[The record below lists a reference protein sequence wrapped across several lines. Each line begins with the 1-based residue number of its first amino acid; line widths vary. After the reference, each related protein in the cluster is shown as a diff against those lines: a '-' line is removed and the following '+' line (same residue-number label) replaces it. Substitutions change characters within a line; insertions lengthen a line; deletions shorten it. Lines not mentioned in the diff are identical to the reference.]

1 MTCGASGVRSLLALA
16 HSDVLM
22 DADRDEPV
30 MAHLT
35 VCEKHLQAVRT
46 WLRGRAVDGQVQTVK
61 TERLMERWDQ
71 IVGRL
76 DLPVVGPMTAAG

>member
-16 HSDVLM
+16 HADVLM
-22 DADRDEPV
+22 DGEGDEPV
-30 MAHLT
+30 VAHLT
-35 VCEKHLQAVRT
+35 VCEKHLQAVRV
-46 WLRGRAVDGQVQTVK
+46 WLRARSEDGQVQTVK

-76 DLPVVGPMTAAG
+76 ALPVVGPMTAAG